1 MKTTSPLLYFLSLI
15 IFVFSTF
22 TTNPT
27 KFLVAADSA
36 PNPVLD
42 VEGNELRKGI
52 DYYVLPVIR
61 GNSGGLTLSSTSN
74 ATTACP
80 LDVVQEQH
88 EVDNGLPLTFSPV
101 NPKKGLIRVSTD
113 TNIKFAIAIVCVRST
128 VWRLDGYDESVG
140 KSFVTA
146 GGIEGD
152 PGRETVSSWFR
163 IDEYEGDYKLVF
175 CPMVCNVCKVR
186 CGDIGVYIDVHGTR
200 RLALSDVPLKI
211 MFKKA

>member
-27 KFLVAADSA
+27 KFLIAADSA
-36 PNPVLD
+36 PNLVLD

-61 GNSGGLTLSSTSN
+61 GNSGGLTLPSTSN

-80 LDVVQEQH
+80 LDVVQELH

-113 TNIKFAIAIVCVRST
+113 TNIKFSVAIVCVRST

-152 PGRETVSSWFR
+152 PGRETVSNWFR

-200 RLALSDVPLKI
+200 RLALSEVPLKI

>member
-1 MKTTSPLLYFLSLI
+1 MKKTSPLLYFLPLI

-27 KFLVAADSA
+27 KFLVAVDSA

-80 LDVVQEQH
+80 LDVVQEQR
-88 EVDNGLPLTFSPV
+88 EVDYGLPLTFSPV

-113 TNIKFAIAIVCVRST
+113 TNIKFSVAIVCVRST

-152 PGRETVSSWFR
+152 PGRETISNWFR

-175 CPMVCNVCKVR
+175 CPMVCNICKLAVEVSKTTY
-186 CGDIGVYIDVHGTR
+186 GN
-200 RLALSDVPLKI
+200 RLSR
-211 MFKKA
+211 

>member
-27 KFLVAADSA
+27 KFLVAADST

-74 ATTACP
+74 ATTTCP

-101 NPKKGLIRVSTD
+101 NPKKALIRVSTD

-163 IDEYEGDYKLVF
+163 IDEYERDYKLVF